1 MDEKRHGKRG
11 GTIIPALLIAL
22 MAGAA
27 PLSPAAVAAETA
39 SSTQQPQSSDV
50 TSFMLDNGLQV
61 VVIPDRRAPVVTHM
75 LWYKVGSADE
85 DPGKSGIA
93 HFFEHLMFKGTKNH
107 PAGAFSRRIAEIGG
121 QENAFTSYDYTAY
134 FQQVAPDA
142 LGTMMAF
149 EADRMTNLILTDDV
163 IGPERS
169 VILEERN
176 SRVESEPGSLLGEE
190 LDATLYQNHPYRI
203 PVIGWMHEIE
213 KLNRADAID
222 FYQRYYAP
230 NNAVL
235 IVAGDV
241 EAGEVRRLAEETY
254 GKVPRGPDLPPRIR
268 PSEPEQN
275 TARTVTL
282 SDPRVSTPSFR
293 KAWVVPSYTTAADGE
308 AEALDLLSEIL
319 GGGPRS
325 RAYEALVVEQGI
337 ASSAGAWYQSDALD
351 ETSFQIYAS
360 PRGAATL
367 ADVEKAM
374 DAEIAR
380 IAGEGVTEA
389 ELAAAKK
396 RYVRSLIFARDSQ
409 SGMARIY
416 GSTLTT
422 GGTIE
427 DIEKWPD
434 RIEAV
439 TAEQVRDAA
448 RRHLDQ
454 SRSVT
459 GYLLPAGG
467 DRS

>member
-1 MDEKRHGKRG
+1 MHDTRYRARG
-11 GTIIPALLIAL
+11 RRVLPALLVAL
-22 MAGAA
+22 VAGAA
-27 PLSPAAVAAETA
+27 SLSPAAATA
-39 SSTQQPQSSDV
+39 VQLSATQQPSSEV
-50 TSFMLDNGLQV
+50 SSFTLDNGLQV

-93 HFFEHLMFKGTKNH
+93 HFLEHLMFKGTESN
-107 PAGAFSRRIAEIGG
+107 PAGVFSRRIAEIGG
-121 QENAFTSYDYTAY
+121 RENAFTSYDYTAY
-134 FQQVAPDA
+134 FQQVTPDA
-142 LGTMMAF
+142 LRSMMAF
-149 EADRMTNLILTDDV
+149 EADRMTNLILTDEV
-163 IGPERS
+163 VAPEREV
-169 VILEERN
+169 VIEERN
-176 SRVESEPGSLLGEE
+176 SRVESEPRSLLGEE
-190 LDATLYQNHPYRI
+190 FDATLYQNHPYRI

-213 KLNRADAID
+213 QLNRADAIE
-222 FYQRYYAP
+222 FYQRFYAP

-241 EAGEVRRLAEETY
+241 EAEAVRQLAEETY
-254 GKVPRGPDLPPRIR
+254 GAVPRGPDLPPRLR

-282 SDPRVSTPSFR
+282 TDPRVSTPSFR
-293 KAWVVPSYTTAADGE
+293 KGWIVPSYTTAEKGE

-337 ASSAGAWYQSDALD
+337 ASSAGAWYQSGALD
-351 ETSFQIYAS
+351 ATSFQIYAS
-360 PRGAATL
+360 PRGEATL
-367 ADVEKAM
+367 EDVEKAM
-374 DAEIAR
+374 DAEIRR
-380 IAGEGVTEA
+380 IADDGVTEA

-396 RYVRSLIFARDSQ
+396 RYVRSMIFARDNQ

-427 DIEKWPD
+427 DIASWPD

-439 TAEQVRDAA
+439 TAEQVQEAA
-448 RRHLDQ
+448 RRHLDFN
-454 SRSVT
+454 RAVT
-459 GYLLPAGG
+459 GYLLPAAG